1 MTNENRDIL
10 FETRDTN
17 IPKLLVFLA
26 WMFGVTVISALL
38 MFPLTKYLWSL
49 VDQPALQNTHSAKNP
64 AVILEVLPSQELTK
78 MKSQIS
84 EDQDKEKINTTM
96 ATALKQGFA
105 VRKS

>member
-26 WMFGVTVISALL
+26 WMFGVTIVSALL

-49 VDQPALQNTHSAKNP
+49 VDQPALQNTQTVKSP
-64 AVILEVLPSQELTK
+64 AAILEVLPSQELGK
-78 MKSQIS
+78 MRSQVS
-84 EDQDKEKINTTM
+84 EDQSREKIDTAIT
-96 ATALKQGFA
+96 AALKQGF
-105 VRKS
+105 VTRKS